1 MMNTSKMSL
10 QEKTLYHQ
18 IHPLKLLADWLPGLG
33 SIYFMWQHRLVVT
46 LLFTFIPAILASLVV
61 MNTANLEPYRESK
74 FGRYIKQYMTPLWMS
89 VRFGGLVIFW
99 IGAWLHSWWL
109 ILLGLL
115 VVILGWVHG
124 LLFSKKLTE
133 A

>member
-1 MMNTSKMSL
+1 MSPSTMSL

-33 SIYFMWQHRLVVT
+33 SIYFMWWHQLVVT
-46 LLFTFIPAILASLVV
+46 LLITFIPAILASLVV
-61 MNTANLEPYRESK
+61 IKTANLEPYRESK
-74 FGRYIKQYMTPLWMS
+74 FGRYIKRYMTPLWMG

-109 ILLGLL
+109 IFLGLL
-115 VVILGWVHG
+115 VVILGWVNG
-124 LLFSKKLTE
+124 LLFPNQSN
-133 A
+133 